1 MNPLGSRRK
10 PQRRFVDCTS
20 CGGRIETTARAMS
33 IFCPHCRKRVI
44 LEDFCIKGYHAEK
57 QFATCGDVTVE
68 KGGTLSAPVQVSRLT
83 VKGQVWG
90 DVNARECVEIGKSGL
105 IKGVVRAP
113 QLVVKDGG
121 VIVGRCEIGLF
132 RAPPPLVTEV

>member
-1 MNPLGSRRK
+1 MKQVGSRRK
-10 PQRRFVDCTS
+10 PLRRFVECTN

-44 LEDFCIKGYHAEK
+44 LEDFSIKGYHADK

-68 KGGTLSAPVQVSRLT
+68 KGGTLSAPVQVSCLT

-90 DVNARECVEIGKSGL
+90 DVDARERVEIRKSGL
-105 IKGVVRAP
+105 IKGTVRAP
-113 QLVVKDGG
+113 QLIVKDGG

-132 RAPPPLVTEV
+132 RAPPPAVPEL